1 MHFGDRLELR
11 LEAHPARLPGWPE
24 NGYETEEAAERYDRS
39 EIARQDGERRAA
51 ALEID
56 PARSVL
62 DIGAGPGTLAL
73 PWARRARQVTAV
85 EPSLAMVKRLERHI
99 AEGGISNIRILP
111 KSIQNMQ
118 MKDCNNR

>member
-56 PARSVL
+56 PPV
-62 DIGAGPGTLAL
+62 GPGYRRGTGDPGLPLAGGQGRL
-73 PWARRARQVTAV
+73 RLWSPPWQW
-85 EPSLAMVKRLERHI
+85 
-99 AEGGISNIRILP
+99 
-111 KSIQNMQ
+111 
-118 MKDCNNR
+118 